1 MTNKQ
6 KEVAQQIT
14 ELIMANESPEDW
26 KGSIE
31 GYLNDPTDKNKDRV
45 NKVNEIAL
53 NHQVDNY
60 LASILCA
67 SIKE

>member
-1 MTNKQ
+1 
-6 KEVAQQIT
+6 
-14 ELIMANESPEDW
+14 MANESPEDW